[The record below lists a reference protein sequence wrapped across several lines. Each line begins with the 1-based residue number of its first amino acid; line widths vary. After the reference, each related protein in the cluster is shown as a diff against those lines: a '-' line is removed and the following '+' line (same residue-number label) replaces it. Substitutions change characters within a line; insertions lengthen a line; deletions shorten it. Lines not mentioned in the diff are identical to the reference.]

1 MSARSQHG
9 HSPRGDGI
17 CQRNGDAGAPV
28 LVSDDFRIDVERF
41 REVGAHVR
49 AGRTGVVLFLLREGP
64 TEGGISGCNQRIR
77 LRDSDGLSH
86 GTRQGSRFELRQLLE
101 VPAIQWYVAAW
112 HASAYTAA
120 DCCSDSESDS
130 GFEF

>member
-1 MSARSQHG
+1 MSAGSQHG

-86 GTRQGSRFELRQLLE
+86 GTRQGNRFELRQLLE
-101 VPAIQWYVAAW
+101 VPAIEWYFAGY
-112 HASAYTAA
+112 HGSGCTTADA
-120 DCCSDSESDS
+120 GSNSKSNSVSDS
-130 GFEF
+130 